1 MKILSEKLNTDSL
14 ISKLNESNNLIEQFI
29 WLNEQAPEKIVFS
42 QGYLA
47 DDSKNRLWKDF
58 KNHEVFDKVARIV
71 NYISALGLE
80 PNSNLA
86 IISNTRYEWSVLDY
100 AILAS
105 GHKTI
110 SIYPSLTAEDI
121 GFIIKDSNSKHVFA
135 ENQECL
141 EKVQKAL
148 SNTSLDSLIKITT
161 IESEINDPK
170 IEKLDVVIN
179 RCEPVDT
186 LKILDNIK
194 SIKRD
199 SVACLVYTSG
209 TTGTP
214 KGVVQTHGNHLANVR
229 QAVESKVFGMDGRLF
244 LYLPLAH
251 SFARLIH
258 HIGFLTPSTL
268 VLPAIINKKSSK
280 IDLQALATDIQES
293 NADYFPSVP
302 RLFEKIKTGLEEKM
316 KDCSFQGKL
325 LKLAITS
332 SQKQYKLKNNLSCQ
346 IEQNNT
352 NDCCICNSFQKLI
365 NSLIYILTSPIRKKV
380 VTKIFGTN
388 FKHAIIG
395 GAKLNTDLNL
405 FFDSIGIGLYEG
417 YGLTETCV
425 ATNVNLPHKRR
436 IGSVGPLF
444 NDTVIK
450 IAEDGEIM
458 FKGPSIAVGYYNNPE
473 ETNKSWDKDG
483 WFHTGDIGYLDQDGF
498 LFITDRKKE
507 IIVTAGGK
515 NIPPQKIEQLIK
527 ISPLVS
533 QVLLFGDGK
542 PYCIALIWIVGVSDI
557 NQDKVNK
564 QEFENKIQ
572 LHIDKINSSLPS
584 YEQIKRFVLL
594 DNEPSIDN
602 GMLTP
607 TLKIK
612 RKVVVERF
620 KREIEGVYGKE

>member
-425 ATNVNLPHKRR
+425 ETNVNLPHKRR